1 LMDAHELAAAAL
13 RKVDSTRPA
22 ASHQVAAK
30 VASRARPNATGVDI
44 DMDTVTNNETVDSHV
59 DTHERSRPSP
69 ASRMMSRS
77 GTRPDVQQNNTAS
90 FLQTTS
96 SDNSQSTTDGHDTA
110 STPPTSTSDGFSSQ
124 STSQD
129 GPSSQLSQLSQLAAA
144 QEPLGDSS
152 SARPNISIIPTA
164 GHKRTADG
172 HVKAPSPDR
181 PQLRGHSRNTSAV
194 SSVSSA
200 PSSKIGEVRLGK
212 FLRSTSTDHSQL
224 SSELRT
230 RLSYAMLKVNNG
242 WQSNT
247 IEEVES
253 LASQAGSPTSSTS
266 TLHGRRNLITSPRA
280 AIANLQAHT
289 SGLVQVNHAHT
300 GDFDLYPRNDQPSR
314 TYESFWRDH
323 STTSFPAQRLSTH
336 APRASPPLSKALAP
350 PADIRP
356 TPSSRRSDTP
366 KFSKPPP
373 IPGHGSN
380 SPYHASTPRTPHRG
394 DVRENAVIQTPT
406 QKTIQEQD
414 AIETL
419 LFMSSPGNSGNMGH
433 TFPPPPRIQGSPQ
446 QSPLRTEFNVP
457 PRSAPGRR
465 VEFERAAT
473 SGSGGSSEAGGAEY
487 RSKIKGKA
495 VLRDQARREAIDRLL
510 DETGDSSSD
519 EEELVLNYASPRR
532 LAAGRV

>member
-1 LMDAHELAAAAL
+1 MDAHDLAVAAL
-13 RKVDSTRPA
+13 RKVDSRPA
-22 ASHQVAAK
+22 ASHQVAGKVK
-30 VASRARPNATGVDI
+30 VASRSKPNATGVDI
-44 DMDTVTNNETVDSHV
+44 DMDAVTSNETVDNHA
-59 DTHERSRPSP
+59 DTHERSQPSP

-90 FLQTTS
+90 VLQTTS

-110 STPPTSTSDGFSSQ
+110 STPPTSASDGFSSQ
-124 STSQD
+124 STNQD

-144 QEPLGDSS
+144 QEPLGGRSS
-152 SARPNISIIPTA
+152 VRPNISIVPTA

-172 HVKAPSPDR
+172 HVKPPSPDG
-181 PQLRGHSRNTSAV
+181 PQVRGHSRNTSAV

-200 PSSKIGEVRLGK
+200 PSSKMGE
-212 FLRSTSTDHSQL
+212 L

-266 TLHGRRNLITSPRA
+266 TLHGRRNLVTSPRA

-289 SGLVQVNHAHT
+289 SGLSQANQTHT

-323 STTSFPAQRLSTH
+323 STTSYPTQRLSTH
-336 APRASPPLSKALAP
+336 APRVSPPLSKALAP

-380 SPYHASTPRTPHRG
+380 SPYHASTPRTPHRA
-394 DVRENAVIQTPT
+394 DVRDNTVIQTPT

-433 TFPPPPRIQGSPQ
+433 TFPPRNQGSPQ

-473 SGSGGSSEAGGAEY
+473 SRSGGSSEAGGAEY
-487 RSKIKGKA
+487 RSKMKGKA
-495 VLRDQARREAIDRLL
+495 AMRDHARREAIDRLL

-519 EEELVLNYASPRR
+519 EEELVLNYSSPRR